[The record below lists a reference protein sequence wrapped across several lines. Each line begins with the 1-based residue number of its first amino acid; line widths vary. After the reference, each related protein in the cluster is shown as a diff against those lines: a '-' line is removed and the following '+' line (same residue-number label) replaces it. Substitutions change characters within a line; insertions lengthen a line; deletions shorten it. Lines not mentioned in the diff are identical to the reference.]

1 MEAQVMSRWRQISCT
16 TTEPTDG
23 FYSVTFDLMNADTE
37 ARVVLSLVQ
46 ATSGPA
52 VDLIDA
58 CRAVTYIIS
67 KAAGN
72 DAPLPGVSR
81 EKLN

>member
-1 MEAQVMSRWRQISCT
+1 MSRWRQISCT

-23 FYSVTFDLMNADTE
+23 FYSVTFDLMNTDTY
-37 ARVVLSLVQ
+37 ARIVLSLVQ

-52 VDLIDA
+52 ADLIDA
-58 CRAVTYIIS
+58 CRAVTYILS

-72 DAPLPGVSR
+72 DAPMPGVSH